1 MGFGN
6 DTKDVV
12 NGRYFVREMA
22 ALMKSKGAGWI
33 EYHWQLP
40 ATNEHQA
47 KATYIERVD
56 NLGIGCG
63 IYKDAQTTTQES

>member
-1 MGFGN
+1 
-6 DTKDVV
+6 
-12 NGRYFVREMA
+12 MA